1 MDKKLEACVSKLRTL
16 DRPAGLSCIYQW
28 VLTKHI
34 RLNEFNQLIAWI
46 EVNRQIPEPVLV
58 TEQEDKPE
66 ESNTGTLEINF
77 G

>member
-66 ESNTGTLEINF
+66 ELGSTTINF
-77 G
+77 S